1 MMKKLSL
8 YIFLVLMWCNFTNI
22 SKAEEIEVFCLIN
35 ISDLKHA
42 NLAKE
47 DHQRF
52 VGKEI
57 RFLIN
62 FDENLIADISE
73 DEEVS
78 VITGMYGP
86 ADMKEFTKSKIGII
100 YKNEINL
107 KGDKEG
113 EIVKYSYSNTL
124 LLSDGK
130 PTKLIVAVDQSGISF
145 NKWNFNISCRDYAYS
160 GEEKVSAKK
169 FNPMGVLEGYNELV
183 KSNEERE
190 RKEEEAYKKKQ
201 VPVIEDLTTYEIKN
215 YEDLLY
221 LYKAKLFNN
230 KKYAGIELTNGK
242 KIYFEDIIDLN
253 ETELFKLP
261 LKGKGLNL
269 RKNKLKKEFLVEKKK
284 FE

>member
-1 MMKKLSL
+1 MKKLL
-8 YIFLVLMWCNFTNI
+8 GIVVLGLLFCNLTNS
-22 SKAEEIEVFCLIN
+22 SKAEEIETFCLIN
-35 ISDLKHA
+35 ISDLKGA

-57 RFLIN
+57 RFLIS
-62 FDENLIADISE
+62 FEENLIADISE

-86 ADMKEFTKSKIGII
+86 ADMKKFIQSKIGII
-100 YKNEINL
+100 YKNEINV

-113 EIVKYSYSNTL
+113 EIVKYSYSNTI

-130 PTKLIVAVDQSGISF
+130 PTNLIAAVDQSGISF

-160 GEEKVSAKK
+160 VEEKNSAKK
-169 FNPMGVLEGYNELV
+169 FNPMDILDGYKEFD
-183 KSNEERE
+183 KSIKERKK
-190 RKEEEAYKKKQ
+190 KEEEAYKKKQ
-201 VPVIEDLTTYEIKN
+201 VPVIQDLATYEIKN

-269 RKNKLKKEFLVEKKK
+269 RKNKLKKEFLAKK
-284 FE
+284 ESL